1 MGKHSYA
8 LIKPLSMLTMIKLVV
23 FDLDDTLYLE
33 IDYVYSGFSAVANYL
48 HSMTN
53 IESDDIL
60 NFMKEAF
67 RQDSSF
73 VFDRTLRHFKLQ
85 HLDVQN
91 LIAHYRHHQPKISI
105 QTTTFQLLSE
115 LRQKVKLAIVSDGYL
130 IVQKNKI
137 ASLDLSTL
145 FDSIVLTDQWGQD
158 FWKPHRKAF
167 DYLMESFNLKS
178 EEILYVGDNPSK
190 DFIFGKT
197 VGIYTVQLLSN
208 GVYKNEDYLDGF
220 TPSFQIHNLDELF
233 LILDTINHN
242 V

>member
-1 MGKHSYA
+1 
-8 LIKPLSMLTMIKLVV
+8 MIKLVV
-23 FDLDDTLYLE
+23 FDLDDTLYPE
-33 IDYVYSGFSAVANYL
+33 IDYVYSGLSVIANYL

-67 RQDSSF
+67 HQNSSF

-105 QTTTFQLLSE
+105 KTSTYQVLSE
-115 LRQKVKLAIVSDGYL
+115 LKQKVNLAILSDGNL

-145 FDSIVLTDQWGQD
+145 FDFIVLTDQWGQE

-167 DYLMESFNLKS
+167 DYLMESFNLKAN
-178 EEILYVGDNPSK
+178 EIIYVGDNPSK

-208 GVYKNEDYLDGF
+208 GIYKNEDYLEGVA
-220 TPSFQIHNLDELF
+220 PSFQIHNLDELF